1 MPWLPE
7 LFAMAEDM
15 RVLDEMLADG
25 GLKVGSEEVEAY
37 KYNYRCNFTNITIT
51 TTDDLVSSSIGDFH
65 LGTFDIQILF
75 SFTKYISSYSTLV
88 SLAPT

>member
-1 MPWLPE
+1 MKVIQSINTYRIYPFIHQVPWLPE

-37 KYNYRCNFTNITIT
+37 KYNYRCNFTNITNNYRHNYKQ
-51 TTDDLVSSSIGDFH
+51 V
-65 LGTFDIQILF
+65 
-75 SFTKYISSYSTLV
+75 
-88 SLAPT
+88 

>member
-1 MPWLPE
+1 MFPSPIRISLTYRFYAFIHQVPWLPE

-37 KYNYRCNFTNITIT
+37 KYNYRYNYYRQA
-51 TTDDLVSSSIGDFH
+51 LLQV
-65 LGTFDIQILF
+65 
-75 SFTKYISSYSTLV
+75 
-88 SLAPT
+88 

>member
-37 KYNYRCNFTNITIT
+37 KYNYRYNFIIP
-51 TTDDLVSSSIGDFH
+51 LESIQ
-65 LGTFDIQILF
+65 LI
-75 SFTKYISSYSTLV
+75 SKYRV
-88 SLAPT
+88 

>member
-37 KYNYRCNFTNITIT
+37 KYNYRYNYKYNYRYNY
-51 TTDDLVSSSIGDFH
+51 
-65 LGTFDIQILF
+65 
-75 SFTKYISSYSTLV
+75 KYIYRLPV
-88 SLAPT
+88 SICIKE